1 MADSITKRDLED
13 ILDKKLEQ
21 YQKTIV
27 EAVDFK
33 FSTLETHIDQ
43 RLQKVE
49 SEISDLRSEIRR
61 LTITLDNFVKMMTDY
76 KEEFTILKG
85 EVDKIKSFIKEK
97 FGVEIAIQG

>member
-1 MADSITKRDLED
+1 MADSITKKD
-13 ILDKKLEQ
+13 LEQ
-21 YQKTIV
+21 YQKAII
-27 EAVDFK
+27 EAMDFR
-33 FSTLETHIDQ
+33 FNTLEVHFDQ

-97 FGVEIAIQG
+97 FGVEIAVQG